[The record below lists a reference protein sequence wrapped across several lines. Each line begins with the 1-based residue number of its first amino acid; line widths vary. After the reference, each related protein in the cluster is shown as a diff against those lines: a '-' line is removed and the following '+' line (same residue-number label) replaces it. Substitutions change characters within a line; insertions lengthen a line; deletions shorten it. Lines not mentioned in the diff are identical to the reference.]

1 MNYTRQINDD
11 KHNPLPELDLEL
23 IRKDLEQLAIDTV
36 DKTLEQARAAASD
49 PVLGSSS
56 SLATFYMML
65 PRNDGKVQEQIL
77 DIVARYVD
85 DLTVINSG
93 LKFGIN
99 PEYIELIKSNDA
111 ASIAA
116 LQSDYEAESR
126 GATYRPDALIIN
138 HQTDK
143 ACLVDFKRQVGTID
157 TTKLN
162 RLADYLTIARAQ
174 VADYLYQKHR
184 RMRIDGNAV
193 SWAIIDCSDQND
205 IPNRFQEAGVFGIE
219 SLDVICG
226 VRNIAS
232 AYRLSRDLM
241 AKEFCRGEAELM
253 FESNRFVPVGD
264 VEQMID
270 AAVKEAKRSISMN
283 VVSEVNDNVVSEMT
297 GSSSP
302 RQKKQNENQKLGAL
316 PSPQKS
322 DLCVRRFGMFGT

>member
-1 MNYTRQINDD
+1 MNDTRQINDD

-65 PRNDGKVQEQIL
+65 PRNDGRAQEQVLEI
-77 DIVARYVD
+77 IARYID
-85 DLTVINSG
+85 GLSVINSG

-99 PEYIELIKSNDA
+99 PKYVDLIKSNDA
-111 ASIAA
+111 ASIAS
-116 LQSDYEAESR
+116 LQTDYEAEPR
-126 GATYRPDALIIN
+126 GVTYRPDVLIIN
-138 HQTDK
+138 KRTGN

-162 RLADYLTIARAQ
+162 RIADNLTIARAQ
-174 VADYLYQKHR
+174 VSDFLYQKHK
-184 RMRIDGNAV
+184 RMRIDGDAI
-193 SWAIIDCSDQND
+193 SWAIVDCSDQRD
-205 IPNRFQEAGVFGIE
+205 VPNRFQEAGVFGLE

-241 AKEFCRGEAELM
+241 AKEFRRGERELM
-253 FESNRFVPVGD
+253 AESNRFLPVGD

-270 AAVKEAKRSISMN
+270 EAVNEAKRSISLN
-283 VVSEVNDNVVSEMT
+283 VVPEVNDNVVSET
-297 GSSSP
+297 STPIALTEKQKIECKKLGDLSSS
-302 RQKKQNENQKLGAL
+302 
-316 PSPQKS
+316 QKS
-322 DLCVRRFGMFGT
+322 DFSARRFGMFGT